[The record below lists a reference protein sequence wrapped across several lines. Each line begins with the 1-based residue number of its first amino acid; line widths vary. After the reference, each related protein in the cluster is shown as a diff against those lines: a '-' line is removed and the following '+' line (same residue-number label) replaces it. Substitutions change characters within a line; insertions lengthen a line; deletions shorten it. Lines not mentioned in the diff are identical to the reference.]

1 MSDSGTR
8 TARADN
14 LKKKRNLEAAAL
26 LNPKNKLQERVDPRK
41 PVYKRE
47 KMSVRNL
54 PIPDEEYD
62 E

>member
-8 TARADN
+8 TARAEN
-14 LKKKRNLEAAAL
+14 FKKKRNLHTAAL
-26 LNPKNKLQERVDPRK
+26 LNPINKFQERVDPRK

-54 PIPDEEYD
+54 PVPDEDLD